1 MLGASGYTGEEV
13 VRLLSLHPT
22 FTITALTGESQAGK
36 VRGVGAALLF
46 LWGTVCSIHQAFSD
60 VYPHLGRATSV
71 PSLVKIADV
80 DFDAVDAVFCC
91 LPHGTTQ
98 ATLASLPSHVKIVDL
113 SADFRLKDVQVY
125 GEWYVR
131 CCEISEHHAE
141 MVFVLSR
148 YGQHQAPELQKEAV
162 YGLTEINRDEVGYE
176 RNSPSYEKWCQTH
189 HHHIPPQIRGAR
201 LVANPGCYP
210 TSVQLPLIPL
220 LQAGLIASD
229 DIVINSM
236 SGVSGAGRSA
246 KQNLLYTEIA
256 ESVNAYGITRHRH
269 VPEIEQGLAEACGKE
284 VTVSFTPN
292 LMPMSRG
299 MQSTCYVKLSQ
310 GASVDDLRAS
320 LAVRDPCFSYK
331 FVGSSF
337 VIAPHFT
344 GSV

>member
-1 MLGASGYTGEEV
+1 MGLLRSTATRYTCGLV
-13 VRLLSLHPT
+13 VRTRTHTYCSA
-22 FTITALTGESQAGK
+22 TAST
-36 VRGVGAALLF
+36 
-46 LWGTVCSIHQAFSD
+46 C
-60 VYPHLGRATSV
+60 
-71 PSLVKIADV
+71 
-80 DFDAVDAVFCC
+80 
-91 LPHGTTQ
+91 
-98 ATLASLPSHVKIVDL
+98 
-113 SADFRLKDVQVY
+113 
-125 GEWYVR
+125 
-131 CCEISEHHAE
+131 
-141 MVFVLSR
+141 VLYHR
-148 YGQHQAPELQKEAV
+148 H
-162 YGLTEINRDEVGYE
+162 R
-176 RNSPSYEKWCQTH
+176 
-189 HHHIPPQIRGAR
+189 PQIKGAR

-229 DIVINSM
+229 EIVINSM

-320 LAVRDPCFSYK
+320 LAVRAVQTSDENCVEHVS
-331 FVGSSF
+331 
-337 VIAPHFT
+337 T
-344 GSV
+344 GPVRG